1 MAISKDKTELLVIEL
16 KKGRASDSVVG
27 QIQRYMGYVMS
38 ELAEP
43 SQSVKGIVIALE
55 DAKKI
60 RYALKVNPSISFYR
74 YQVNFNLIPA

>member
-1 MAISKDKTELLVIEL
+1 MIEL

-55 DAKKI
+55 DDKKI
-60 RYALKVNPSISFYR
+60 RYALKVKPSISFYR